1 MKKILAIIG
10 IIIGLVMVF
19 YATIMIDLDTTYLI
33 SAVMLLMLGLIIT
46 LISGMYLFIDW
57 EDLL

>member
-10 IIIGLVMVF
+10 IILGLVMVF

-33 SAVMLLMLGLIIT
+33 SVLMLLMLGIT
-46 LISGMYLFIDW
+46 MIFISAIYLSIDY

>member
-10 IIIGLVMVF
+10 VIVGLVMVF
-19 YATIMIDLDTTYLI
+19 YATTMIDLDTTYLI
-33 SAVMLLMLGLIIT
+33 SAVMLLFLGLIIT
-46 LISGMYLFIDW
+46 FISGMYLFIDW